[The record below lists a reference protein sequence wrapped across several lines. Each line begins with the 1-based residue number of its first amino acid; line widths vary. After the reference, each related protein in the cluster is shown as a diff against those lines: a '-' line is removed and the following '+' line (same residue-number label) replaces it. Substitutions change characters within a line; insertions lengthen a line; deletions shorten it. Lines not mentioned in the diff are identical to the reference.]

1 MGLKVACMAL
11 LGFSM
16 REALMQ
22 TGGLSERDFSDS
34 VLPLPSGVTSS
45 PALRIAAHCA
55 LVLQV
60 AAP

>member
-16 REALMQ
+16 RAAVMQ
-22 TGGLSERDFSDS
+22 TGGLSERDFSES
-34 VLPLPSGVTSS
+34 VLPLPSAVTSS

-55 LVLQV
+55 FVLQV
-60 AAP
+60 ADP